1 MDQWLKDAKNRAKDE
16 AEYIIHSLKE
26 IAATESIDERW
37 FIDEVIKNIH
47 NLKGEQ
53 E

>member
-1 MDQWLKDAKNRAKDE
+1 MERWLKDARNRAKDE
-16 AEYIIHSLKE
+16 AEFIIHSLKE
-26 IAATESIDERW
+26 IAATENLDEHW
-37 FIDEVIKNIH
+37 FIDEVVKNIH